1 MKAAS
6 DYLIKLGYLTTADI
20 KKNTSGEVQFDDAM
34 TIAVKAYESDRGITE
49 DGQISK
55 TTAIA
60 LKNDAESY
68 RRLGSRILAL
78 GMSGTDVSELKNLL
92 IDKEIIK
99 GKKKGLYE
107 VTTLDE
113 TILEMLEA
121 FLTDN
126 GFDWT
131 GKVDNK
137 VIDYLKNL

>member
-1 MKAAS
+1 
-6 DYLIKLGYLTTADI
+6 
-20 KKNTSGEVQFDDAM
+20 M
-34 TIAVKAYESDRGITE
+34 TVAVTAYENDRGLAE

-68 RRLGSRILAL
+68 RRLGSRVLTL
-78 GMSGTDVSELKNLL
+78 GMSGTDVSEFKNLL

-131 GKVDNK
+131 GKVDTK

>member
-1 MKAAS
+1 
-6 DYLIKLGYLTTADI
+6 LTTADI
-20 KKNTSGEVQFDDAM
+20 KKNTSGEVLFDDAM

-113 TILEMLEA
+113 TIFEMLEV
-121 FLTDN
+121 FLSDN